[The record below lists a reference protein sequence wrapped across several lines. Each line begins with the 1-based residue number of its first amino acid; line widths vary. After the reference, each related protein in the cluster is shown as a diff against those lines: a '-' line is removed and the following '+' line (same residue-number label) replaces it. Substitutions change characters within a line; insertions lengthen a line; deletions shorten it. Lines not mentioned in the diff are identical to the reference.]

1 MDESMSDSL
10 IEETPLA
17 LEDDVVEEV
26 VAPSTWRQRLS
37 TRLARPQVALSLDA
51 KEVRLQV
58 AQSNGVLHSIH
69 RSRVALPEGVLR
81 PGLRFPNVVEAEAIE
96 AALASLIGEA
106 KEEGALA
113 RAPKLVALLL
123 PDAAFR
129 MAVVPLQ
136 GEIPGRTE
144 GDAMAR
150 WALRDLLPVDAEA
163 ARIAWAVSEPRE
175 NSPGWLVATGAE
187 AQLVREYELLVE
199 AHGWTVGR
207 VMGWSMALT
216 QGAEMVLNGA
226 SETSSGLEQD
236 WSEAISEADGR
247 LVLTSAGDGLTCL
260 VEAEGVPRFYRA
272 WRGSVPVARIA
283 EELPPVER
291 YAKDHLDL
299 SVRQALLCGSQQ
311 WSTDVSAHC
320 EAMGWEV
327 LTVSRWTA
335 LMGAL
340 GS

>member
-1 MDESMSDSL
+1 LSDPLS
-10 IEETPLA
+10 EETPLI
-17 LEDDVVEEV
+17 LEDDVVEDV

-69 RSRVALPEGVLR
+69 RSRAALPEGVLR
-81 PGLRFPNVVEAEAIE
+81 PGLRFPNVIEAEAIE
-96 AALASLIGEA
+96 VALASLIGEA
-106 KEEGALA
+106 KDEGVLA
-113 RAPKLVALLL
+113 RAPKLVALLI
-123 PDAAFR
+123 PDTAFR

-136 GEIPGRTE
+136 GEIPGRTD

-150 WALRDLLPVDAEA
+150 WALRDLLPVDTEA
-163 ARIAWAVSEPRE
+163 ARIAWAVSQPHE
-175 NSPGWLVATGAE
+175 NAPGWLVATGAE
-187 AQLVREYELLVE
+187 AELVREYESLVE
-199 AHGWTVGR
+199 AFGWTVGR

-216 QGAEMVLNGA
+216 QGAEVVLNGDA
-226 SETSSGLEQD
+226 ETSHGLEQD
-236 WSEAISEADGR
+236 WSEGISEADGR
-247 LVLTSAGDGLTCL
+247 LVLTSSGEGLTCL
-260 VEAEGVPRFYRA
+260 VEADGVPRFYRA

-291 YAKDHLDL
+291 YVKDRLEL
-299 SVRQALLCGSQQ
+299 NVRQVLLCGSQQ
-311 WSTDVSAHC
+311 WSTDVSVHC

-327 LTVSRWTA
+327 LTLSRWTA

>member
-1 MDESMSDSL
+1 LSDPLS
-10 IEETPLA
+10 EETPLA
-17 LEDDVVEEV
+17 LEDDVAEDV

-37 TRLARPQVALSLDA
+37 SRLARPQVALSLDA

-69 RSRVALPEGVLR
+69 RSRVALPEGALR
-81 PGLRFPNVVEAEAIE
+81 PGLRFPNVIEAEAME
-96 AALASLIGEA
+96 AALVSLIGEA

-136 GEIPGRTE
+136 GEVPGRAE

-150 WALRDLLPVDAEA
+150 WALRDLLPGDATEA

-175 NSPGWLVATGAE
+175 NAPGWLVATGAE
-187 AQLVREYELLVE
+187 AELVREYEMLVE

-207 VMGWSMALT
+207 VMGWSLALT
-216 QGAEMVLNGA
+216 HGAEMVLNGTAAA
-226 SETSSGLEQD
+226 SGGSDQD
-236 WSEAISEADGR
+236 WTEAISEANGR

-272 WRGSVPVARIA
+272 WRGSVPAARVA

-291 YAKDHLDL
+291 YVKDRLEL

-311 WSTDVSAHC
+311 WTTAVSAHC

-327 LTVSRWTA
+327 LTLSRWTA

>member
-1 MDESMSDSL
+1 MSDLL
-10 IEETPLA
+10 IEDTPQA
-17 LEDDVVEEV
+17 LEDDVAEEAL
-26 VAPSTWRQRLS
+26 APSTWRQRLS

-81 PGLRFPNVVEAEAIE
+81 PGLKFPNVIDAEAIE
-96 AALASLIGEA
+96 VALACLIAEA
-106 KEEGALA
+106 KEEGVLA

-123 PDAAFR
+123 PDPAFR
-129 MAVVPLQ
+129 MAVVPLE
-136 GEIPGRTE
+136 GEIPGRAE

-150 WALRDLLPVDAEA
+150 WALRDLLPVDTDA
-163 ARIAWAVSEPRE
+163 ARIAWAVCEPR
-175 NSPGWLVATGAE
+175 NNAPGWLVATGAE
-187 AQLVREYELLVE
+187 AELVREYETLVE

-207 VMGWSMALT
+207 VMGWSIALT
-216 QGAEMVLNGA
+216 QGAEMVLNGTA
-226 SETSSGLEQD
+226 ETSGGLDQG
-236 WSEAISEADGR
+236 WSEATSGADGR
-247 LVLTSAGDGLTCL
+247 LVLTSSGDGLTCL

-272 WRGSVPVARIA
+272 WRGSVPVARVA

-291 YAKDHLDL
+291 YVKDRLEL

-311 WSTDVSAHC
+311 WTTDVSAFC

-327 LTVSRWTA
+327 LTLSRWTA

-340 GS
+340 SS

>member
-1 MDESMSDSL
+1 MSA
-10 IEETPLA
+10 ETQLV
-17 LEDDVVEEV
+17 LEDDVVEDV

-58 AQSNGVLHSIH
+58 AQSNGVLHSSH
-69 RSRVALPEGVLR
+69 RARVALPEGVLR

-96 AALASLIGEA
+96 AALACLIGEA
-106 KEEGALA
+106 REEGALA

-136 GEIPGRTE
+136 GEMPGRAE

-150 WALRDLLPVDAEA
+150 WALRDLLPVETEA
-163 ARIAWAVSEPRE
+163 ARIAWSVSQPRE
-175 NSPGWLVATGAE
+175 DAPGWLVATGAE
-187 AQLVREYELLVE
+187 AALVREYESLVE
-199 AHGWTVGR
+199 AFGWTVGR
-207 VMGWSMALT
+207 VMGWSVALT
-216 QGAEMVLNGA
+216 QGAEVVLNGEA
-226 SETSSGLEQD
+226 ETSRDLDQD
-236 WSEAISEADGR
+236 WTEGISEADGR
-247 LVLTSAGDGLTCL
+247 LVLTSAGEGLTCL
-260 VEAEGVPRFYRA
+260 VEADGVPRFYRS

-291 YAKDHLDL
+291 YVKDRLEL
-299 SVRQALLCGSQQ
+299 NVRQALLCGSQQ
-311 WSTDVSAHC
+311 WSADVSVHC

-327 LTVSRWTA
+327 LTLSRWTA

-340 GS
+340 SS